1 MAIPQPNKIRESELQ
16 LDIVQGLLPDSK
28 NEYYVALALDQLG
41 IEYRFQVPLGVFG
54 VRGSQ
59 VIDFVVYNPHPV
71 AVFIQGEYWHDR
83 KSESEDTLKQA
94 AAERYYGR
102 GNVVLLMGE
111 ETDTPE
117 KALEVVKEKL

>member
-1 MAIPQPNKIRESELQ
+1 MTIPQPNKLREPEII
-16 LDIVQGLLPDSK
+16 LDIVQNRIPDSR
-28 NEYYVALALDQLG
+28 NEYFVALALDKLG
-41 IEYRFQVPLGVFG
+41 IDYRFQVPLGVFG

-117 KALEVVKEKL
+117 KALEAVKDKL

>member
-28 NEYYVALALDQLG
+28 NEYYVALALNKLG
-41 IEYRFQVPLGVFG
+41 IDYRFQVPLGVFG

-59 VIDFVVYNPHPV
+59 VIDFVVYNPNAV

-83 KSESEDTLKQA
+83 KSESEDILKQA

-117 KALEVVKEKL
+117 KAERTVKERL